1 MSRAR
6 QNSSA
11 IPDVERGTVPL
22 GGCIWPPSGVAHG
35 EWLPRKASTLKSM
48 QNNDLSPNSASQGS
62 PEDLFIDASRGVAGD
77 MLLAAL
83 VNSGISEDVIRE
95 PLAEILPPHRIEFV
109 TENRRGIVGLGA
121 RVTTLEDSPPHR
133 TLPDLLKALEH
144 PILSDGVRQKA
155 EEVYR
160 RLAKAEAAVHG
171 IPEEKVH
178 FHEVGAIDAQV
189 DILGV
194 LLAIESISPRRIS
207 CTSLPLG
214 QGQVR
219 AAHGLIP
226 VPAPAVVELLRGA
239 KVHAGPIGRELTTPT
254 GAALLMS
261 LASEQ
266 MESPKGTLLNQGWG
280 FGQRVAPEDDPVNG
294 VRLLRLHGASP
305 TLGDEVLRMETVID
319 HISGEDL
326 GGIVDRCLE
335 AGALEAF
342 LTPIQ
347 MKKSRPG
354 HQLTVLARPGDEAT
368 LCAALHRWTG
378 TLGIR
383 IDSLR
388 RSVLKRESVSIE
400 ACGETV
406 RFKLAWYGH
415 DLISSRPEQQ
425 DVSRLAESRNWSVD
439 HTRQQLA
446 SAIDAY
452 LAKSGKSRKSTIF
465 GESE

>member
-1 MSRAR
+1 MSSPR
-6 QNSSA
+6 QNSSS
-11 IPDVERGTVPL
+11 IPVVESTGARL
-22 GGCIWPPSGVAHG
+22 GGCIRALTRLAHG
-35 EWLPRKASTLKSM
+35 ERFERKACTPKLM
-48 QNNDLSPNSASQGS
+48 QNNDLNQHYGPQGGS
-62 PEDLFIDASRGVAGD
+62 GDLFVDASRGVAGD

-83 VNSGISEDVIRE
+83 VNSGISEDVIRQ

-109 TENRRGIVGLGA
+109 PENRRGIVGLGA
-121 RVTTLEDSPPHR
+121 RVTALEESPPHR
-133 TLPDLLKALEH
+133 TLPDLLKTLEH
-144 PILSDGVRQKA
+144 PRLSEDVRQKA
-155 EEVYR
+155 TDVYR

-171 IPEEKVH
+171 IAEDQVH

-194 LLAIESISPRRIS
+194 LLAIESISPRRII

-214 QGQVR
+214 MGQVR

-239 KVHAGPIGRELTTPT
+239 RVHAGPSGRELTTPT

-266 MESPKGTLLNQGWG
+266 RDAPEGTLMNQGWG
-280 FGQRVAPEDDPVNG
+280 FGQRVAPAEDPVNG
-294 VRLLRLHGASP
+294 VRLLRLESVSSAS
-305 TLGDEVLRMETVID
+305 GDQVLRMETVVD

-354 HQLTVLARPGDEAT
+354 HQLTLLARPEDEAA
-368 LCAALHRWTG
+368 LCGAVHRWTG

-383 IDSLR
+383 IDLLR
-388 RSVLKRESVSIE
+388 RSVLKRESVTIS

-406 RFKLAWYGH
+406 RFKLAWHGEE
-415 DLISSRPEQQ
+415 LISSRPEHA
-425 DVSRLAESRNWSVD
+425 DVARLAQSHDWSTD

-446 SAIDAY
+446 AAIDAY
-452 LAKSGKSRKSTIF
+452 LAETGHSRNSTKSGESR
-465 GESE
+465 